1 MRIDI
6 VTIFPEFF
14 NPLINHSIIKRSI
27 AKKKVEIYTHNIRD
41 FSNNKQKSI
50 DDYQFGGD
58 AGMVLQVQPI
68 DDCISKLKA
77 ERVYCEIIYL
87 SPCGKTLNQIECNR
101 LSVLKNIILL
111 CGNYKGID
119 QRAIDL
125 HVTKEVS
132 IGDYVLTG
140 GEFAASILLD
150 SVIRL
155 IPGVISNESS
165 ALFDSFQDNL
175 LAPPIYSR
183 PSTYKNLKV
192 PKVLLSGNSK
202 KIEEWKEKQI
212 IKITK
217 NKRPDLLD

>member
-1 MRIDI
+1 MRR
-6 VTIFPEFF
+6 
-14 NPLINHSIIKRSI
+14 N
-27 AKKKVEIYTHNIRD
+27 
-41 FSNNKQKSI
+41 
-50 DDYQFGGD
+50 
-58 AGMVLQVQPI
+58 
-68 DDCISKLKA
+68 
-77 ERVYCEIIYL
+77 
-87 SPCGKTLNQIECNR
+87 LNQIECNR

-125 HVTKEVS
+125 HVTKEIS

-140 GEFAASILLD
+140 GEFAASIVLD
-150 SVIRL
+150 SVVRL

-183 PSTYKNLKV
+183 PALYKNLQV
-192 PKVLLSGNSK
+192 PDVLLSGDTK
-202 KIEEWKEKQI
+202 KIDKWKEDQI
-212 IKITK
+212 IKVTK